1 MQNEMAGKRA
11 CIVVESF
18 EEVLATSRHSRAVVE
33 FNFGHRPEQIHA
45 LCGPNGNDFGAP
57 TLIVS
62 LHADANIFSENA
74 VFQLHANPMRALH
87 TIRLPKCIPV
97 T

>member
-11 CIVVESF
+11 CVVVESF

-45 LCGPNGNDFGAP
+45 LCGPNGNDLKQKLG
-57 TLIVS
+57 
-62 LHADANIFSENA
+62 
-74 VFQLHANPMRALH
+74 QLQRDWCLGSM
-87 TIRLPKCIPV
+87 V
-97 T
+97 